1 MNVAVCPALTV
12 TEFEPAAAGE
22 IAKAGLTVALRATVC
37 GELGESS
44 AIVSN
49 AARAPTAT
57 GEIDMPM
64 VQVAPTAYAAAVQ
77 LFATIKSLA
86 FVPPRL
92 MEAMCSGAVPELAAV
107 IT

>member
-1 MNVAVCPALTV
+1 
-12 TEFEPAAAGE
+12 
-22 IAKAGLTVALRATVC
+22 
-37 GELGESS
+37 
-44 AIVSN
+44 
-49 AARAPTAT
+49 
-57 GEIDMPM
+57 M